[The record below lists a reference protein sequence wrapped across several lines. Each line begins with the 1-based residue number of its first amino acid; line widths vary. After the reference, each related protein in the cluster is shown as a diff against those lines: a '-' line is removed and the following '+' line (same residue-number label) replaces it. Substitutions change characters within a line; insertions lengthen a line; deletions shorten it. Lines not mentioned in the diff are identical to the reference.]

1 MRCWAL
7 RTFVMAA
14 LAAVGAWVSTQAA
27 TSTSTLTVNAVVSA
41 NCSISS
47 GVLSFGSYDP
57 VVVNASTPLDGSGTF
72 TVACTKNAANVWIG
86 IGYGSNVSGSTRRM
100 KDAGTNYVTYEL
112 YRDAA
117 RTSIWGNVQASG
129 VSYAPTTKAATTFTV
144 YGRMPANQDAAAGSY
159 TDTVQMTV
167 NF

>member
-1 MRCWAL
+1 
-7 RTFVMAA
+7 MAA
-14 LAAVGAWVSTQAA
+14 MAAAGAWVTTQAA
-27 TSTSTLTVNAVVSA
+27 TSTSTLTVNATVAA

-47 GVLSFGSYDP
+47 GTLTFGSYDP
-57 VVVNASTPLDGSGTF
+57 VVANATSPLDGSGTF

-86 IGYGSNVSGSTRRM
+86 IGYGSNVSGTTRRM

-117 RTSIWGNVQASG
+117 RSAIWGNVQASG
-129 VSYAPTTKAATTFTV
+129 ASYTPTTKAATTFTV
-144 YGRMPANQDAAAGSY
+144 YGRMPANQDAAVGSY